1 MAKLKQRGVSRH
13 VINPPKTSHAPFTA
27 SHTKLNAK
35 FKKKKKSE
43 KCEKHKR
50 WAKKVSEEEEEG
62 KKGKRKCSDPGQMV
76 PQPRCPSQ
84 SCPSLASNF

>member
-35 FKKKKKSE
+35 IKKKKKKKKNTNAGQK
-43 KCEKHKR
+43 KCRRK
-50 WAKKVSEEEEEG
+50 
-62 KKGKRKCSDPGQMV
+62 KRKKKKARGRVLIQGKGCVV

-84 SCPSLASNF
+84 SCPSLAPNF